1 MDADVMLVLVGCVAF
16 GAVIA
21 LLVYA
26 AWLLVPQCRQ
36 CQRRGTL
43 RWHRERVNG
52 GPDRRFRENFQYCQ
66 ACGFGR
72 REES

>member
-1 MDADVMLVLVGCVAF
+1 ME
-16 GAVIA
+16 AVIA
-21 LLVYA
+21 AVGVGGFFALLM
-26 AWLLVPQCRQ
+26 LLAYYSRPKCRQ
-36 CQRRGTL
+36 CQQRGTI

-52 GPDRRFRENFQYCQ
+52 GPDRRFRDNFQYCQ